1 MKEKEILV
9 CRKRPGEPIAKFCRI
24 KNTLQA
30 LQEEVGGYIEAVHF
44 GGKYALICNEDGKLQ
59 ELDVN
64 FIFGV
69 DVIVGPALFVQTDGD
84 EFCSIE
90 EPADLINEIERV
102 NYATGKRLMK
112 GARKR

>member
-1 MKEKEILV
+1 MKTKEKAILV
-9 CRKRPGEPIAKFCRI
+9 CRKRPGEPVAKFCRI

-30 LQEEVGGYIEAVHF
+30 FQEEVEGHIEAVHF
-44 GGKYALICNEDGKLQ
+44 GGKYAMICNESGKLQ

-64 FIFGV
+64 FIFGA

-90 EPADLINEIERV
+90 DPADLINEIDKV
-102 NYATGKRLMK
+102 NRETGKRLME
-112 GARKR
+112 GA